1 MNEAGASLD
10 FPGFVRAL
18 ARLARPHRRM
28 LWAGSVF
35 LLAETAVSLA
45 VPWVGGQAAEVL
57 FRLEPGSLGMLLG
70 WLAALVSAQVVLQA
84 LGNYLAARRVADV
97 LAQLRRTAYDHL
109 QSLPLAYFQQNRHGR
124 MLAVLSNDVVVVGQ
138 FLSHTVVGLLP
149 MLATAAGAVLMML
162 GIDAVLAALALV
174 AVPVFYLLVKW
185 LGRGMRP
192 LSQAQQEAYAQMVAT
207 ADENLQMM
215 PAIKAFSREPLES
228 ARYADRVNEL
238 RRLTL
243 RQHWVD
249 SALGPGVYW
258 VAAMAAI
265 GLLAL
270 AGERLLAGELGKGAL
285 VSFLLYVSLLTR
297 PVGAFSETYGQY
309 QHARAAL
316 ERVLDILAQPPEG
329 YQPQA
334 PALQLQGGAIRFERV
349 DFAYP
354 GREPLFHDF
363 SLAIEGG
370 RTLAVTG
377 ENGAGKSTLI
387 ALLLRFAVPQ
397 GGRVTIDGQDV
408 ATVALHSLRQQI
420 ALVPQQVYL
429 FNASVRDNIAFGR
442 PGADPAAIER
452 AARLAQ
458 AHGFIAQL
466 PQGYDTPIGDR
477 GVRLSGGQCQ
487 RLALARALLREPRIV
502 VLDEATS
509 MFDPQAELDFLRD
522 CATLF
527 HGRTV
532 ILVTHRPASLALA
545 DRVIRLGAAA
555 EGAPTTGPRPQVHDV
570 LNSSRTSS
578 QPTTPH
584 A

>member
-1 MNEAGASLD
+1 MSAAAVSLD

-18 ARLARPHRRM
+18 TRLARPHRRE

-35 LLAETAVSLA
+35 LLLESAVSLA

-57 FRLEPGSLGMLLG
+57 FGRARSELPTLLAL
-70 WLAALVSAQVVLQA
+70 LAVLVSGQTALQA
-84 LGNYLAARRVADV
+84 LGNYLAARRVAEV
-97 LAQLRRTAYDHL
+97 LADLRRRTYDHL
-109 QSLPLAYFQQNRHGR
+109 QSLPLAYFQQNQQGS
-124 MLAVLSNDVVVVGQ
+124 MLAVLSNDVAIVGQ

-162 GIDAVLAALALV
+162 GIDAALAALALV

-228 ARYADRVNEL
+228 ARYAERVNEL

-270 AGERLLAGELGKGAL
+270 GGERLLAGELGTGSL

-316 ERVLDILAQPPEG
+316 ERMLDILAQPPEG

-334 PALQLQGGAIRFERV
+334 HALQVPSGAIRFEHL

-354 GREPLFHDF
+354 ARAPLFRDF

-397 GGRVTIDGQDV
+397 GGRVTIDGQDI
-408 ATVALHSLRQQI
+408 ATVSLHSLRQQI

-442 PGADPAAIER
+442 PGADAAAVER

-522 CATLF
+522 CATVLA
-527 HGRTV
+527 GRTV

-545 DRVIRLGAAA
+545 DRVIRLDAAA
-555 EGAPTTGPRPQVHDV
+555 SGAPDTAPRPQVHDV
-570 LNSSRTSS
+570 LNF
-578 QPTTPH
+578 P